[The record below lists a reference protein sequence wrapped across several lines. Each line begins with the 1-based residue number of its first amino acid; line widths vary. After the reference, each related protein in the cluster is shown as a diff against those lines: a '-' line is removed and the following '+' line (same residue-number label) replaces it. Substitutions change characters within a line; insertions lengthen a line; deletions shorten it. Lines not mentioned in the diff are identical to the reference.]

1 MSVVMVAR
9 RLQPGR
15 LATCL
20 LYMLIAL
27 VAIIA
32 VVTELA

>member
-1 MSVVMVAR
+1 MASTPASR
-9 RLQPGR
+9 TWNTPD
-15 LATCL
+15 AYL

-32 VVTELA
+32 VITALA